1 MDLLLNYGPN
11 FKLWTFGPLDNS
23 YVMSL
28 TYRNLPE
35 SLGRH
40 KDKNEICQCFNFF
53 LGGLN
58 FQSSELSPPWLS
70 AAGAFF
76 CQIFAFFHFVE
87 TCFAK
92 TRDF

>member
-1 MDLLLNYGPN
+1 MDLNLNYGLKFQIMDLN
-11 FKLWTFGPLDNS
+11 LKLWTFGPLDNS

-40 KDKNEICQCFNFF
+40 KDIFF
-53 LGGLN
+53 SFFHFVGGGLN

-76 CQIFAFFHFVE
+76 VRLL
-87 TCFAK
+87 CF
-92 TRDF
+92 